1 MSISSLDALPGTVPG
16 AASAEPPRVST
27 GFICAYTFAS
37 FAAWVALITPIAMTL
52 ALRVQQLDPEGKA
65 GSLALATSLGALVNM
80 LVGPIVGLLSDR
92 TTLRMGR
99 RRPWMA
105 LGIVGGFLGLLIV
118 ATADS
123 IPIVVLGWC
132 VTQAMFAVNG
142 AATSAIMPDLIPESQ
157 RGKLSGL
164 IGMSQQIGVA
174 VGVTITQLVQG
185 NLFLAFMIPATLGLV
200 GVITLVVVLPDR
212 PADPKRRPPLDFRA
226 LLKSYWVNPR
236 LHPDFGWAWVGR
248 FMIGMGF
255 AIMANYSV
263 YYLTD
268 KLGYKPEEVPRLMLI
283 GSLLGMF
290 VTTAAAI
297 VGGIMSDRLGRRKHF
312 VVASAALYA
321 VGMAGIAS
329 ANSFEVYLAWSLLTG
344 MAIGMYSAIDLALV
358 TQVLPNPDNRAK
370 DMGVFNIASVLP
382 QSIAPA
388 LAPLFLSIGG
398 PNNYAALYLVA
409 GSFGL
414 LGALATLPIKSVR

>member
-1 MSISSLDALPGTVPG
+1 MSISSLDAMPGNVPDIAG
-16 AASAEPPRVST
+16 TEPPRVSA
-27 GFICAYTFAS
+27 GFISAYTFAS

-52 ALRVQQLDPEGKA
+52 ALRVQQLDPDGKA

-99 RRPWMA
+99 RRPWMT
-105 LGIVGGFLGLLIV
+105 LGIIGGFFGLLIV

-123 IPIVVLGWC
+123 IPMVVLGWC
-132 VTQAMFAVNG
+132 VTQATFAVNG

-212 PADPKRRPPLDFRA
+212 PADPRRRPPLDFRA

-283 GSLLGMF
+283 GSLLGMA

-409 GSFGL
+409 GGFGL

>member
-1 MSISSLDALPGTVPG
+1 MSTSSLDTLTTAP
-16 AASAEPPRVST
+16 EPPRVGN
-27 GFICAYTFAS
+27 GFITVYTFAAFS
-37 FAAWVALITPIAMTL
+37 AWVALITPIAMTL

-65 GSLALATSLGALVNM
+65 GSLALATSLGALINM
-80 LVGPIVGLLSDR
+80 LVGPVIGLLSDR

-105 LGIVGGFLGLLIV
+105 LGIIGGFFGLLIV
-118 ATADS
+118 AKADS
-123 IPIVVLGWC
+123 IATLVLGWC

-164 IGMSQQIGVA
+164 IGMSQQLGVA
-174 VGVTITQLVQG
+174 LGVSIVQMVQG

-200 GVITLVVVLPDR
+200 GVLWLVAVLPDR
-212 PADPKRRPPLDFRA
+212 PADPSRRPPLDFAA
-226 LLKSYWVNPR
+226 LLKSYWVNP
-236 LHPDFGWAWVGR
+236 LAHPDFGWAWLGR
-248 FMIGMGF
+248 FMISMGF

-283 GSLLGMF
+283 GSLIGMV

-297 VGGIMSDRLGRRKHF
+297 IGGILSDRLGRRKQF
-312 VVASAALYA
+312 VVASAVLYA
-321 VGMAGIAS
+321 VGMAGVAS
-329 ANSFEVYLAWSLLTG
+329 AHSFEVYLAWSMLTG
-344 MAIGMYSAIDLALV
+344 IAIGMYSAIDLALV

-388 LAPLFLSIGG
+388 LAPIFLSIGG
-398 PNNYAALYLVA
+398 PNNYVALYLVA
-409 GSFGL
+409 GAFGL
-414 LGALATLPIKSVR
+414 VGAMATLPIRGVR